1 MQLRYGLAIA
11 SIALAG
17 CLSSACASV
26 PSAADV
32 PSLDGTA
39 WVLSALPGRTLLPGT
54 TTTLRF
60 EAGQASGTD
69 GCNRYA
75 APYTAS
81 GATLQVERHGAA
93 TQMACPPAVMQ
104 QADAFMAGLTA
115 ARSYRV
121 ADGQLQLLAAD
132 GAVLARLTP
141 QPQGVA
147 GTSWRVIGYNNGKQA
162 VTSVLGGTTLTLEF
176 AADGRAGGSAG
187 CNSYS
192 AAYTSSG
199 SAMSFGPA
207 AATRMMCE
215 TPPGIMEQEYQFL
228 QALATVA
235 TARQE
240 GDRLELRTA
249 AGALA
254 VSLVREHA
262 H

>member
-1 MQLRYGLAIA
+1 MKLRYGLAIA

-17 CLSSACASV
+17 CLSACASV
-26 PSAADV
+26 SSAADV
-32 PSLDGTA
+32 PGLDGTS

-54 TTTLRF
+54 TATLHF
-60 EAGQASGTD
+60 AAGKASGTD
-69 GCNRYA
+69 GCNRYTV
-75 APYTAS
+75 PYTAS
-81 GATLQVERHGAA
+81 GATLKVEPHGAS

-104 QADAFMAGLTA
+104 QAGAFMAGLA
-115 ARSYRV
+115 GARSYRV
-121 ADGQLQLLAAD
+121 ADGQLQLLGAD
-132 GAVLARLTP
+132 GAVLARLAP
-141 QPQGVA
+141 QSQGVA
-147 GTSWRVIGYNNGKQA
+147 GTSWRVTGYNNGKQA
-162 VTSVLGGTTLTLEF
+162 VTSVLGGTTLTMEF

-199 SAMSFGPA
+199 AAMSFGPA

-215 TPPGIMEQEYQFL
+215 SPPGIMEQEYQFL
-228 QALATVA
+228 KALATVA

-254 VSLVREHA
+254 VSLTREHA
-262 H
+262 Q